1 MVEIFHNVNFVHH
14 PQRIVQ
20 ELWTAPLV
28 QRILRHVL
36 HGVRL
41 AGDGIVQQ
49 IDRSARTRAQ
59 LAADVISIQQL
70 LRLNVRLHA
79 VPQVVVHEGPYADA
93 RDRDDIVV
101 LQDHAFVRPNQ
112 SPVYV
117 RSVSGMVLE
126 RGLSVYV
133 LI

>member
-14 PQRIVQ
+14 PQWIVQ

-28 QRILRHVL
+28 QRIFCHVL

-101 LQDHAFVRPNQ
+101 LQAWGRI
-112 SPVYV
+112 
-117 RSVSGMVLE
+117 RGE
-126 RGLSVYV
+126 RECVCGSLLYARALKSQCLRVC
-133 LI
+133 